1 MGALAPAQA
10 PAAPSGE
17 DTAVPEDADTTPAE
31 DPGEAAAEVSSEE
44 SYESSS
50 HLETAEAVQR
60 KAAEECEA
68 EVKEREELAL
78 AEQKKAKQDRQRAE
92 ARRQAEQRRAEEAR
106 RKEELARQRRE
117 AEEKRVAERAEREQ
131 ALIAER
137 VAQGVRD
144 RVNEMIQE
152 GNRSPLIL
160 QLIAALCF
168 GGGLGC
174 AAATEP
180 CVTRIHWQH
189 GQGTSRSSF
198 GIPRQIGSGDS
209 VPNGYVTGVSGSPE
223 RPPLLPLLEHRHRE
237 LGECD
242 VENAQLVFRSSPAK
256 RLDSVP
262 PPVEEL
268 KGEPQ
273 EPKEESNSEARAGAG
288 VEGQKGKRKKDA
300 KKEKKEK
307 KPKLSQARDGAP
319 LGGSTRRAAAGT
331 DLGAGEGTDLGAG
344 GGGQE
349 GGGESPDTRTDL
361 GAGGG
366 GQVKLRRQKKLARHN
381 RNAGQWGGDL
391 TQQPAMGE
399 RAQTTCR
406 DEGVKPKARGLG
418 QHFSMF
424 HTEAAPLRWRASEH
438 KLGIFDIAL
447 AELSVSVFQERQKR
461 RAFPGPGDP
470 ETPVT

>member
-256 RLDSVP
+256 RCGFRVKHGKMLGQSAGLTVATRPGLIQYRRRLKSLRANHKSRRKSRTAKHGLGLGLKGRRASARRMRKKRRRRRSQSCRKREMAPLWEDQEV
-262 PPVEEL
+262 VEESPPHCPAFRL
-268 KGEPQ
+268 CLA
-273 EPKEESNSEARAGAG
+273 NFFC
-288 VEGQKGKRKKDA
+288 
-300 KKEKKEK
+300 
-307 KPKLSQARDGAP
+307 
-319 LGGSTRRAAAGT
+319 RRSFT
-331 DLGAGEGTDLGAG
+331 FQAG
-344 GGGQE
+344 GGWAGW
-349 GGGESPDTRTDL
+349 GGR
-361 GAGGG
+361 GAVGASECC
-366 GQVKLRRQKKLARHN
+366 LRR
-381 RNAGQWGGDL
+381 G
-391 TQQPAMGE
+391 
-399 RAQTTCR
+399 
-406 DEGVKPKARGLG
+406 
-418 QHFSMF
+418 
-424 HTEAAPLRWRASEH
+424 
-438 KLGIFDIAL
+438 FD
-447 AELSVSVFQERQKR
+447 
-461 RAFPGPGDP
+461 
-470 ETPVT
+470 

>member
-160 QLIAALCF
+160 QLIALAAQQQQNRVLREYI
-168 GGGLGC
+168 GNTAKGLQEAHLASLDRLVPVIQSQMAMSLASPGRRNARRFC
-174 AAATEP
+174 RSWNTDTE
-180 CVTRIHWQH
+180 
-189 GQGTSRSSF
+189 SS
-198 GIPRQIGSGDS
+198 
-209 VPNGYVTGVSGSPE
+209 
-223 RPPLLPLLEHRHRE
+223 
-237 LGECD
+237 
-242 VENAQLVFRSSPAK
+242 
-256 RLDSVP
+256 
-262 PPVEEL
+262 
-268 KGEPQ
+268 
-273 EPKEESNSEARAGAG
+273 EESNSEARAGAG